1 MKPCLLITGATGQI
15 GYFLL
20 PLLKEFETVAISRSF
35 QPSSNNLQWIQTD
48 LKSPL
53 TLPNEIDYFIHL
65 AGLPLFPKISA
76 PRIIAFSSTSR
87 FTKENSPNP
96 HERKIAQSLIKS
108 EEIFIEFCEKQNIKW
123 TLFYPTLIYGAGM
136 DKNVLT
142 LSRFIQRWGFFPLL
156 GEAKGL
162 RQPVH
167 AQDLANVCIKSLNNS
182 NTYNK
187 KYFLTGSEIITYK
200 QMLTIIFEQLHK
212 KPSFLKLPMNILKIG
227 LKLLKVFP
235 QFQYLNAEMLERM
248 NQDLCFSSQMA
259 IEDFGFEA
267 RGFKP
272 DNISLGITR

>member
-20 PLLKEFETVAISRSF
+20 PLLKEFETFAISRSSHSSSTSLHWIEGDLSSSINF
-35 QPSSNNLQWIQTD
+35 PSNV
-48 LKSPL
+48 
-53 TLPNEIDYFIHL
+53 DYFIHL

-87 FTKENSPNP
+87 FTKEHSPNP
-96 HERKIAQSLIKS
+96 HERKIAQSLIKA

-142 LSRFIQRWGFFPLL
+142 LSRFIQRWSFFPLL

-167 AQDLANVCIKSLNNS
+167 AEDLANACIKALNNS
-182 NTYNK
+182 NAYNK
-187 KYFLTGSEIITYK
+187 RYFLTGGETLTYK
-200 QMLTIIFEQLHK
+200 KMLAIISEQLHK
-212 KPSFLKLPMNILKIG
+212 KPFFISLPIGILKTG
-227 LKLLKVFP
+227 LHLLKVFP

-259 IEDFGFEA
+259 IDDFGFEA

-272 DNISLGITR
+272 DNLALGIIK

>member
-1 MKPCLLITGATGQI
+1 MKPRLLITGATGQI

-20 PLLKEFETVAISRSF
+20 PLLKEFETFAVSRSSH
-35 QPSSNNLQWIQTD
+35 SSSDSLHWIQGD
-48 LKSPL
+48 LNSPIN
-53 TLPNEIDYFIHL
+53 LPSNVDFLIHL

-108 EEIFIEFCEKQNIKW
+108 EEIFIEFCEKESIKW

-167 AQDLANVCIKSLNNS
+167 AEDLAAACIKTLNNS
-182 NTYNK
+182 NAHNK
-187 KYFLTGSEIITYK
+187 RYFLTGGETLTYK

-212 KPSFLKLPMNILKIG
+212 KPLFLTLPMGILKMG
-227 LKLLKVFP
+227 LNLVKIFP
-235 QFQYLNAEMLERM
+235 QFHYLNAEMLERM
-248 NQDLCFSSQMA
+248 NQDLCFSSQTA
-259 IEDFGFEA
+259 IDDFGFEA

-272 DNISLGITR
+272 DKLALGINT

>member
-1 MKPCLLITGATGQI
+1 MKPSLLITGATGQI

-20 PLLKEFETVAISRSF
+20 PLLNDFEIFAISRSSHL
-35 QPSSNNLQWIQTD
+35 SSTSVHWIQGN
-48 LKSPL
+48 LNSPFK
-53 TLPNEIDYFIHL
+53 ISSDVDYFIHL

-96 HERKIAQSLIKS
+96 HERKVAQSLIKS

-167 AQDLANVCIKSLNNS
+167 AQDLANACIKTLNNS

-187 KYFLTGSEIITYK
+187 RYFLTGGETLTYK

-212 KPSFLKLPMNILKIG
+212 KPHFMPLPMSILKMG
-227 LKLLKVFP
+227 LNLLKVFP
-235 QFQYLNAEMLERM
+235 QFQHLNSEMLERM
-248 NQDLCFSSQMA
+248 NQDLCFSSQLA

-267 RGFKP
+267 RCFKP
-272 DNISLGITR
+272 DKLALGITR

>member
-1 MKPCLLITGATGQI
+1 MESRILITGATGQI
-15 GYFLL
+15 GFFLL
-20 PLLKEFETVAISRSF
+20 PLLKKFETFAVSRSSH
-35 QPSSNNLQWIQTD
+35 SSSTFLHWIQTD
-48 LKSPL
+48 LESPL
-53 TLPNEIDYFIHL
+53 TLPNDIDYFIHL

-87 FTKENSPNP
+87 FTKEHSSNP

-108 EEIFIEFCEKQNIKW
+108 EEIFIEFCEKQDIKW

-156 GEAKGL
+156 GESKGL

-167 AQDLANVCIKSLNNS
+167 AQDLAKACIKSLNNS

-187 KYFLTGSEIITYK
+187 KYFLTGRETLTYK

-212 KPSFLKLPMNILKIG
+212 KPRFISLPINVLKMG
-227 LKLLKVFP
+227 LNLLKTFP
-235 QFQYLNAEMLERM
+235 QFRYLNAEMLERM

-259 IEDFGFEA
+259 IKDFGFEP

-272 DNISLGITR
+272 DNLALGIIK

>member
-1 MKPCLLITGATGQI
+1 MKPRLLITGATGQI
-15 GYFLL
+15 GFFLL
-20 PLLKEFETVAISRSF
+20 PLLNEFETFAISRSF
-35 QPSSNNLQWIQTD
+35 QPSSNNLHWIQTD

-53 TLPNEIDYFIHL
+53 TLPNDMDCFIHL

-87 FTKENSPNP
+87 FTKENSPNL
-96 HERKIAQSLIKS
+96 HERKIAKSLIKS
-108 EEIFIEFCEKQNIKW
+108 EETFIEFCEKQNIRW

-142 LSRFIQRWGFFPLL
+142 LGRFIQRWGFFPLL
-156 GEAKGL
+156 GEAKGF

-167 AQDLANVCIKSLNNS
+167 AEDLANACIKSLNNL
-182 NTYNK
+182 NACNK

-212 KPSFLKLPMNILKIG
+212 KPFFLKLPLNILKIG
-227 LKLLKVFP
+227 LNLLKILP
-235 QFQYLNAEMLERM
+235 QFRYLNGEMLERM

-272 DNISLGITR
+272 DNLALGINR